1 MSLMKLDG
9 HLKVCPFTQRFLVS
23 YHLVNQSFK
32 LHIFDTSNIG
42 TPTLLINSTFVM
54 ETVVTQY
61 IRSVFFGADRRYPM
75 TLSMIVPTPKT
86 SFEGKSDE

>member
-1 MSLMKLDG
+1 MCLRKLDG

-61 IRSVFFGADRRYPM
+61 MRSVFFWCRPEIPNDLEHDCAH
-75 TLSMIVPTPKT
+75 TKN
-86 SFEGKSDE
+86 FF

>member
-1 MSLMKLDG
+1 M
-9 HLKVCPFTQRFLVS
+9 PFHTKILVS

-61 IRSVFFGADRRYPM
+61 MRSVFFGADRRYPM

>member
-23 YHLVNQSFK
+23 HHLVNQSFK

-61 IRSVFFGADRRYPM
+61 IRSVFLVQTGD
-75 TLSMIVPTPKT
+75 TQ
-86 SFEGKSDE
+86 

>member
-9 HLKVCPFTQRFLVS
+9 HLKVCPFTQRILVS

-61 IRSVFFGADRRYPM
+61 IRSVFLVQTGD
-75 TLSMIVPTPKT
+75 TQ
-86 SFEGKSDE
+86 